1 MLFHNCKSNNQQQFA
16 QKSLVI
22 AYTKI
27 SQRLHKHLTNCNS
40 RDRLPRSQTTA
51 HHTSQSKDKSGS
63 KVEDRI
69 HTKLTRTGQVQHLAL
84 QWHFAD
90 TAFLLYHSDDLWC
103 QIQRKIQLTKFF
115 RKQLNLVVS
124 VYVQN
129 TTLFLGRFFSNQKNL
144 KMLLYFCKKATK
156 KLLY

>member
-16 QKSLVI
+16 QKSLVV

-27 SQRLHKHLTNCNS
+27 SQRLHKHFTNCNS

-63 KVEDRI
+63 KVKDRIHTKLKDRI
-69 HTKLTRTGQVQHLAL
+69 HTKLTHTGQVQHLAL
-84 QWHFAD
+84 QRHFAD

-115 RKQLNLVVS
+115 RKQLKSSSFGLCS
-124 VYVQN
+124 KYY
-129 TTLFLGRFFSNQKNL
+129 LISRAIFF
-144 KMLLYFCKKATK
+144 
-156 KLLY
+156 